1 MASFLIGLHE
11 CRLLGSFT
19 QPGWRRGT
27 WPVSSG
33 RLALLLFAQSIDGAH
48 CLDGQSVECE
58 RRLTNLGLEDA
69 CGLGQQDL
77 AGLEIGKLLDT
88 LGAQL
93 STVHR
98 AGLQHEGGVV
108 LSKIT
113 QGLGSLN
120 GLAGDES
127 DGRGTLEV
135 LSQEVETDLLGRQ
148 ARPE

>member
-33 RLALLLFAQSIDGAH
+33 RLALLFAQSIDGAH

-77 AGLEIGKLLDT
+77 AGLEIGKLLDS

-93 STVHR
+93 SALAASTGSPETKAMAVGPLRSSARKSRPTSLAARR
-98 AGLQHEGGVV
+98 ASVFFA
-108 LSKIT
+108 T
-113 QGLGSLN
+113 
-120 GLAGDES
+120 A
-127 DGRGTLEV
+127 
-135 LSQEVETDLLGRQ
+135 
-148 ARPE
+148 